1 MFQSRKVR
9 LKPNKLQQ
17 EFFKKN
23 FGAKRFVWNWGLD
36 IYNKWWE
43 ENKEKEKKDR
53 TKRPSTFDLTNRLNL
68 LKNTQEEYAWL
79 KETDSRLISFTLEA
93 LDKAFKKFF
102 SGKARYPKFKSKKD
116 SRQSYSTKTP
126 SYPRLKDPSH
136 ILLPKIKSVKF
147 YGRGYLPD
155 VDFKQATIS
164 TDGDHYY
171 CSVLMDIPAKRMPLA
186 TALIGID
193 LGIKTAITC
202 SNGKTYSLKR
212 NIRLERRLKR
222 AQRILSRRRKG
233 SLRRLKALKRVRIL
247 HRRISNQRKDFIH
260 KTTSSLVS
268 ENQVIRMEDLNTK
281 GMLKNH
287 RLACSIA
294 SSSFG
299 EIKRQLQYKCEWY
312 GRTFEVVDR
321 WYPSSQLCSNCGS
334 RNKEMKNLNKR
345 TFVCH
350 ACGHT
355 LDRDLNAAINIS
367 KYSTR
372 GERGTCDQ
380 GDLSSTKEGKALPA
394 CSKS

>member
-1 MFQSRKVR
+1 M
-9 LKPNKLQQ
+9 
-17 EFFKKN
+17 
-23 FGAKRFVWNWGLD
+23 
-36 IYNKWWE
+36 
-43 ENKEKEKKDR
+43 
-53 TKRPSTFDLTNRLNL
+53 
-68 LKNTQEEYAWL
+68 WL
-79 KETDSRLISFTLEA
+79 KEVDSRLVLFA
-93 LDKAFKKFF
+93 LDALDESFKKFF
-102 SGKARYPKFKSKKD
+102 SGKAHYPKFKSKKD
-116 SRQSYSTKTP
+116 SRQSYSTGGNTLPK
-126 SYPRLKDPSH
+126 LKDPNH

-147 YGRGYLPD
+147 YGRGYLPE
-155 VDFKQATIS
+155 VDFKRATVS
-164 TDGDHYY
+164 TDGDYYY
-171 CSVLMDIPAKRMPLA
+171 CSVLVDILARRMPSA
-186 TALIGID
+186 TSLIGID
-193 LGIKTAITC
+193 LGIKTTVTC
-202 SNGKTYSLKR
+202 SNGKTYILKMD
-212 NIRLERRLKR
+212 NKLERRLKR

-233 SLRRLKALKRVRIL
+233 SIRRLKAQKRVRIL
-247 HRRISNQRKDFIH
+247 HRRISNQRKYFIH

-287 RLACSIA
+287 RLARSIA

-372 GERGTCDQ
+372 GERGIYDQ
-380 GDLSSTKEGKALPA
+380 GDLSSTKEGVPFQRVANRRA
-394 CSKS
+394 GN